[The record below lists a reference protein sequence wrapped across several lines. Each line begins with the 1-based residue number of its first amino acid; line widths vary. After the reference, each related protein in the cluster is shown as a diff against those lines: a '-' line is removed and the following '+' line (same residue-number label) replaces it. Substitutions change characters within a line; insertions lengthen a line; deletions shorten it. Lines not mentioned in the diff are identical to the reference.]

1 MAVIKVLEL
10 IAKSPES
17 WEAATQKAIDEAAK
31 SVKNID
37 SVYVKEFKADVKD
50 NKISDYVVIVKVSFR
65 VE

>member
-1 MAVIKVLEL
+1 MSVIKVLEL

-31 SVKNID
+31 SVKNIE
-37 SVYVKEFKADVKD
+37 SVYVKEFKASVKN
-50 NKISDYVVIVKVSFR
+50 NKISEYVVIVKVSFV